1 MSRPPGPSGPDYAA
15 RVPSLDDIAQFQ
27 TSLTSDDVAWLQAL
41 VADWQIIAD
50 LSFSD
55 LVLWVPDA
63 EAKGMWA
70 GAQIRPTTGP
80 TTLLED
86 VAGTF
91 LPSKAAGEHPVER
104 ALTTGRVVPEH
115 LEEHADG
122 TRVLVEAIPVRRA
135 GTTIGVIARR
145 SSETGLRTAS
155 TLERAYFEAAGELGA
170 MIRRGEF
177 PTPGARSDLADS
189 LRVGDGFIRTDVRGV
204 VRYTS
209 PNALSAY
216 RRLGLTGD
224 LVGTHLGDV
233 TTGLVGRRPTDRG
246 ARGVLSGREA
256 SEAEIENANASLL
269 VRTIPL
275 RSSGQRSG
283 SLILLR
289 DVTELRLRE
298 RELVSKD
305 ATIREIHHRV
315 KNNLQTVAALLRLQ
329 GRRTE
334 NPEARA
340 ALEEA
345 VRRVGSIALVHETLS
360 QSFSDFVAF
369 DEIADRLLHT
379 VLDVSNGPAGA
390 NLVRPE
396 RFGSFGLLPGE
407 IATPLSMVL
416 TELIQN
422 ASAHAYDESGGTLTL
437 AVNRIRDK
445 VRLRVSDDGMGLPDD
460 FDASRSLGL
469 SIVTTLVEG
478 ELGGSLRFEPRVGG
492 GTTVAISL
500 TV

>member
-1 MSRPPGPSGPDYAA
+1 VSRGPDYAA
-15 RVPSLDDIAQFQ
+15 HVPTLDDIAQFQ
-27 TSLTSDDVAWLQAL
+27 TSLTADDVAWLHAL

-50 LSFSD
+50 LSFAD
-55 LVLWVPDA
+55 LVLWVPDG

-70 GAQIRPTTGP
+70 AAQIRPTTGP

-91 LPSKAAGEHPVER
+91 LPTRGEDTLEV
-104 ALTTGRVVPEH
+104 AMTTGRRVPQH
-115 LEEHADG
+115 VEEQLDG
-122 TRVLVEAIPVRRA
+122 SRILVEAIPVRRA
-135 GTTIGVIARR
+135 SRTIGIVVRR
-145 SSETGLRTAS
+145 SSETGLRPAS
-155 TLERAYFEAAGELGA
+155 SLENAYLEAAGELGE

-177 PTPGARSDLADS
+177 PAPGSRSDLADS
-189 LRVGDGFIRTDVRGV
+189 LRVGDGFIRTDARGTV
-204 VRYTS
+204 TYAS

-224 LVGTHLGDV
+224 LVGTQLGDV
-233 TTGLVGRRPTDRG
+233 TTALVGRRPTERG
-246 ARGVLSGREA
+246 ARGMLSGREG
-256 SEAEIENANASLL
+256 SEAEIENGGASLL

-360 QSFSDFVAF
+360 QSFSDFVEF

-379 VLDVSNGPAGA
+379 VLDVSHGPAGA
-390 NLVRPE
+390 NLVRSE

-445 VRLRVSDDGMGLPDD
+445 IRLRVSDDGAGLPRD
-460 FDASRSLGL
+460 FDPAASLGL

-478 ELGGSLRFEPRVGG
+478 ELGGSLAFEQRVGG
-492 GTTVAISL
+492 GTTVAIAL